1 MTERER
7 MKPESVPEQDPRDE
21 RLRSLLKAAY
31 PASELPEALEQSV
44 AELAARQSA
53 RATRRGAWW
62 PLPMG
67 WGLAAGAVAATL
79 VVVLGVVLARWSD
92 HRGGRNAAPAVV
104 SHPHPPGS
112 IPETWPVTPTP
123 QPERSPRVA
132 ERRLVQSG
140 IVDAIIPPS
149 GTPFHQGA
157 GQAGQNSSGAPPR
170 RHPNAGTRRREPVSA
185 DDLAF
190 VNQAPETVAHQWTAA
205 PQAEWDQI
213 EAQVRRTVHVKD
225 DFVQIPF
232 PRIAATSGR
241 SITQAVESYRREAA
255 VVDPRLSRQVT
266 LQAKGMALSDL
277 CDDLRA
283 QTGIQLVAGRSVA
296 DEKVTIFCEK
306 LPLRQVMRELNRLF
320 GFTWLRSGKPGE
332 YRYEL
337 EQDLKSQLLEEELRN
352 RDFSAAVLAMDAQMQ
367 KYQPYLNK
375 SLEEFIKG
383 ARQPGEMAE
392 PMSYVVRSSSWGGMQ
407 LYHRLTPAD
416 RAVLTSG
423 EELVFRPDAPNPD
436 RRLPA
441 EWNRPILQSLQGKE
455 EINGKLTPIP
465 EVPGIRLTQV
475 RLQLRR
481 SELGEVSLVV
491 RVSAAWKDQ
500 SREGQQSSVINPG
513 LATGRSPSVAKPE
526 NAKAN
531 ASLRGQPPFD
541 QTVSLKPE
549 ASCPAPKNPR
559 RAGNYSGNYDRV
571 FDLQEPHALSA
582 DVWEAVHRAT
592 GLPVV
597 ADFYTRLYPMS
608 KVTPP
613 RQSLFESLCA
623 VGDSLGVRW
632 RKDDDF
638 LLCRSTSYF
647 WDRLKEVPNRY
658 LQRWVKSR
666 DANGSL
672 PFADFLEMA
681 AMSDQQLDS
690 GPGGEGIEHFWGLR
704 EWAWLGGAWLEPPP
718 TRGYA
723 RFLAI
728 LTPDQQR
735 RAREPEGM
743 AFRDLTRLQQQ
754 AFIQLQY
761 EQLKA
766 EERLFNEPR
775 IIQPDE
781 FANGVIRANYIPAG
795 WYMALVPPSSVK
807 EGPYSGPVFIV
818 GGRTAEEATAAARRL
833 HPNSA
838 PPELRLARDGYFNT
852 DFQYDSR

>member
-7 MKPESVPEQDPRDE
+7 IERRGSPKPEPADE
-21 RLRSLLKAAY
+21 RLRSLLKATY
-31 PASELPEALEQSV
+31 RVDEPPAALEQAV
-44 AELAARQSA
+44 AELTARHSVQGGPSRVWWRPLFSRRDVIASVFAASALVLLLATALVRWENRQAGRSDTA
-53 RATRRGAWW
+53 RSVGT
-62 PLPMG
+62 PSSP
-67 WGLAAGAVAATL
+67 
-79 VVVLGVVLARWSD
+79 RW
-92 HRGGRNAAPAVV
+92 APAPR
-104 SHPHPPGS
+104 SGPL
-112 IPETWPVTPTP
+112 TP
-123 QPERSPRVA
+123 RDRVQRLA
-132 ERRLVQSG
+132 ERRGFLPGVNT
-140 IVDAIIPPS
+140 IIAPLSPIDGGSARRKGQAPPS
-149 GTPFHQGA
+149 PTLSRTQPGDRH
-157 GQAGQNSSGAPPR
+157 APPQ
-170 RHPNAGTRRREPVSA
+170 AASV
-185 DDLAF
+185 DDLRF
-190 VNQAPETVAHQWTAA
+190 VNQAPEAVVQQWTTM
-205 PQAEWDQI
+205 PDAEWDRI
-213 EAQVRRTVHVKD
+213 EALLRRTVRVKD
-225 DFVQIPF
+225 DFVRIPF

-241 SITQAVESYRREAA
+241 PIAQAVESYKREAA

-266 LQAKGMALSDL
+266 LQAKGTALSDL
-277 CDDLRA
+277 CDNLRA
-283 QTGIQLVAGRSVA
+283 QTGIQLTAGRSVA

-306 LPLRQVMRELNRLF
+306 LPLRQIMRELNHLF
-320 GFTWLRSGKPGE
+320 GFTWLRSGTPGE

-337 EQDLKSQLLEEELRN
+337 EQDLKSQLMEEELRN
-352 RDFSAAVLAMDAQMQ
+352 RDFNEAVLAMDAQMQ
-367 KYQPYLNK
+367 KYRPYLDK

-383 ARQPGEMAE
+383 ARQEGEMAE
-392 PMSYVVRSSSWGGMQ
+392 PLSYVVRSSSWGGMQ
-407 LYHRLTPAD
+407 LYHRLTPGD

-441 EWNRPILQSLQGKE
+441 EWNRPILQSLQVKE
-455 EINGKLTPIP
+455 EIHVQLTPIP

-491 RVSAAWKDQ
+491 RVSTAWNDQ
-500 SREGQQSSVINPG
+500 RGEVKWSAINPG

-531 ASLRGQPPFD
+531 ASLRGRPPFD
-541 QTVSLKPE
+541 QVVSLKP
-549 ASCPAPKNPR
+549 APSCPAPKNPR
-559 RAGNYSGNYDRV
+559 HRGEYSGNYDRV
-571 FDLQEPHALSA
+571 YDLQEPHALSA

-597 ADFYTRLYPMS
+597 ADFYTRLYPVS
-608 KVTPP
+608 TVTLPS
-613 RQSLFESLCA
+613 QSLFESLCA

-632 RKDDDF
+632 RKDGEF

-647 WDRLKEVPNRY
+647 WGRLKEVPNRC
-658 LQRWVKSR
+658 LQRWSRSR

-681 AMSDQQLDS
+681 SMSDQQLDS
-690 GPGGEGIEHFWGLR
+690 GPVGDGIEKYWGLR
-704 EWAWLGGAWLEPPP
+704 EWAWLGGAQLEPPP
-718 TRGYA
+718 GRGYA
-723 RFLAI
+723 RFLS
-728 LTPDQQR
+728 LLSPDQQR

-743 AFRDLTRLQQQ
+743 PFRDLTRLQQQ

-775 IIQPDE
+775 TIQPEE
-781 FANGVIRANYIPAG
+781 FARGVIRANYIPAG
-795 WYMALVPPSSVK
+795 WYMALVPPTSVK

-838 PPELRLARDGYFNT
+838 PPELRLARDGCFSA